1 MANTTFDKERVI
13 SEFSV
18 YYQTTISNLKDGHPQ
33 LARMQ
38 DVAIINMQFD
48 ALWNKIPKTRRI
60 YDFDKMSEYQK
71 SVFYKAL
78 IQQIF
83 YVLKEGDFTDVS
95 GYDVSTN
102 TFLSPEQ
109 MDKIAISRVA
119 LKTLT
124 DGGLMYRGLGDWNVS
139 SRFSRRW
146 M

>member
-18 YYQTTISNLKDGHPQ
+18 YYQMTISQLKDGHPQ
-33 LARMQ
+33 LAGMQ

-48 ALWNKIPKTRRI
+48 VLWNKIPKTERV
-60 YDFDKMSEYQK
+60 YDFDKLNERQK

-102 TFLSPEQ
+102 TFLSPDQ
-109 MDKIAISRVA
+109 MERISVSRLA
-119 LKTLT
+119 RKTLM
-124 DGGLMYRGLGDWNVS
+124 DGGLMYRGLEGGSVCVD
-139 SRFSRRW
+139 RCRRW
-146 M
+146 F

>member
-1 MANTTFDKERVI
+1 MANTTFDKERVL

-48 ALWNKIPKTRRI
+48 VLWNKIPKTRRI

-71 SVFYKAL
+71 TVFYKAL